1 MSQIQEK
8 TEIVRIDELT
18 PEVLRFTL
26 DAPGIAAVAVPG
38 QFVMIR
44 TGNSCDP
51 LLRRPFSISQT
62 SNGGLIQILFKVV
75 GRGTGLLSHCREGEK
90 LSVIGPLGKGFLIDL
105 DTKPCLVGGGM
116 GIAPLLFLAK
126 RMRQKGLVHDPVVF
140 LGAAGSSELL
150 PLITDFEELGLQ
162 VHVAT
167 DDGSI
172 GHHGL
177 VTEVLQNVNSGP
189 DCMAYVCGPKMMMVA
204 VHQYCRKMGYG
215 CQVSVETS
223 MACGMG
229 ACLGCIVPAQKG
241 GYVHACYEGPVFDA
255 EEIVWEI

>member
-8 TEIVRIDELT
+8 TEIVRIDQLT
-18 PEVLRFTL
+18 PEVFRITL
-26 DAPGIAAVAVPG
+26 DAPEIAAAAVPG

-44 TGNSCDP
+44 TGNSSDP

-90 LSVIGPLGKGFLIDL
+90 VSVIGPLGKGFFIDIEKNPFLI
-105 DTKPCLVGGGM
+105 GGGV

-126 RMRQKGLVHDPVVF
+126 RMRQKGLVKDPVVF
-140 LGAAGSSELL
+140 LGAAESSELL
-150 PLITDFEELGLQ
+150 PLITDFEALGLQ

-167 DDGSI
+167 DDGSA

-177 VTEVLQNVNSGP
+177 VTEVLNEVDLGA
-189 DCMAYVCGPKMMMVA
+189 DCMGYVCGPKLMMLA
-204 VHQYCRKMGYG
+204 VHQYCRKLEYG

-229 ACLGCIVPAQKG
+229 ACLGCIVPASKG
-241 GYVHACYEGPVFDA
+241 GYVHACYEGPVFDS